1 MALVCAKCQTRLTPS
16 VDNAKK
22 SSHSLGSIPP
32 LPGMRLDSTRM
43 QATLSRV
50 DRLVQR
56 LGEPVDFDPPPA
68 RGTNRPPAPQTEPL
82 DPVEAFRA
90 DNRFPWLATLS
101 LAGGVMLLVCGCF
114 LIVWSI
120 ASRRPELFNVGFPV
134 AVISLGCMAL
144 AACLYFQDASG
155 KQAETQKWLADVQNQ
170 LGGIRQ
176 LASDSRHS
184 IGSIP
189 ELPTT
194 PTCPA
199 NQSLAQSEER
209 IKEIRRRLNETRS
222 S

>member
-1 MALVCAKCQTRLTPS
+1 
-16 VDNAKK
+16 
-22 SSHSLGSIPP
+22 
-32 LPGMRLDSTRM
+32 MRLDSTRM

-56 LGEPVDFDPPPA
+56 LGEPGDYDSPPA
-68 RGTNRPPAPQTEPL
+68 RGTKRPPAPQVEPL
-82 DPVEAFRA
+82 DPAEAFRA
-90 DNRFPWLATLS
+90 ENRFPWLATLS

-120 ASRRPELFNVGFPV
+120 ASQRPELFNVGFPI

-155 KQAETQKWLADVQNQ
+155 KQAETQKWLADVQTQ

-176 LASDSRHS
+176 LAADSRHS

-189 ELPTT
+189 ELPTA

-209 IKEIRRRLNETRS
+209 IKEIRRRLNESRS